1 MTRTNNKMQSSVA
14 EPIAAASIAAARACC
29 ACDFSGQK
37 AFGKS
42 IGSMSNIDNL
52 IDA

>member
-1 MTRTNNKMQSSVA
+1 MTRINNNKTQSFVPA
-14 EPIAAASIAAARACC
+14 PIAAASIVAARACC

-42 IGSMSNIDNL
+42 IGSMPNID
-52 IDA
+52 A

>member
-1 MTRTNNKMQSSVA
+1 MTRINNNKTQSSVA
-14 EPIAAASIAAARACC
+14 APIAAASIAVARTCC
-29 ACDFSGQK
+29 ACEISGQK

-42 IGSMSNIDNL
+42 IGSMPNRHL